1 LKRQSTYRNNR
12 RSRGYTSP
20 YQLYFWVSMTITL
33 SLMAFLLLLKLPIY
47 LAFIAAINIVT
58 SGFYGYD
65 KNQAIKKGRRVP
77 ELILHYLAVIG
88 GAAGGIAGLFLFNHK
103 TRKTNFIIILGVSL
117 IIHLVIFLI
126 FYQLLLTYNW
136 QDVSKLVDK
145 LSTRR

>member
-1 LKRQSTYRNNR
+1 
-12 RSRGYTSP
+12 
-20 YQLYFWVSMTITL
+20 
-33 SLMAFLLLLKLPIY
+33 MAFLLLLKLPIY